1 MMSFLS
7 EDDIALSREYTES
20 GYLIRNVAD
29 IGAYKRISEAVS
41 STAAQILDLA
51 NTVDPNVLL
60 DSIHNYVNPKDLN
73 AFRLE
78 IINALKQNQNIRN
91 DYYQVAKPFLEALV
105 GNELAMQRQLN
116 LSIQLP
122 GDDSS
127 LLALH
132 ADTWSGDSAY
142 EVVVWLPLVD
152 CFATKAMYILP
163 PDHAR
168 EFELNSKTDLVT
180 SDVNSESLFEVIK
193 DKVKWLQINRGQVL
207 IFDQTLPHGNRVNEE
222 IETRWSLNCRFKS
235 VFTPY
240 GDKKIGEFF
249 QPITLR
255 AASRR
260 GMDYSLPE
268 I

>member
-1 MMSFLS
+1 VSFLS
-7 EDDIALSREYTES
+7 ENDIFLSREYIES
-20 GYLIRNVAD
+20 GYLVRSVAD
-29 IGAYKRISEAVS
+29 IGAYNRIREAVS
-41 STAAQILDLA
+41 STTAQILGLT
-51 NTVDPNVLL
+51 NNVDPNVLL
-60 DSIHNYVNPKDLN
+60 DLIHNYVNPKELN

-78 IINALKQNQNIRN
+78 IINSLKQNPNIRN
-91 DYYQVAKPFLEALV
+91 DYFQVAKPFLEALV

-152 CFATKAMYILP
+152 CFRTKAMYILP
-163 PDHAR
+163 PEHAR
-168 EFELNSKTDLVT
+168 EFELKSNTDLG
-180 SDVNSESLFEVIK
+180 SPGVNSESLFELIK
-193 DKVKWLQINRGQVL
+193 DKVIWIEINREQVL
-207 IFDQTLPHGNRVNEE
+207 IFDQTLPHGNRVNDET
-222 IETRWSLNCRFKS
+222 ETRWSLNCRFKS

>member
-1 MMSFLS
+1 MSFLS
-7 EDDIALSREYTES
+7 ENDILLSREYAES
-20 GYLIRNVAD
+20 GYLVRSVAD
-29 IGAYKRISEAVS
+29 IDAYNRIRESIY
-41 STAAQILDLA
+41 STTAQILGLT
-51 NTVDPNVLL
+51 NYVDPNALL
-60 DSIHNYVNPKDLN
+60 DFTHNYVNPKELN

-78 IINALKQNQNIRN
+78 VINSLKLNPNIRN
-91 DYYQVAKPFLEALV
+91 DYFQVAKPFLEAIV

-152 CFATKAMYILP
+152 CFGTKSMYILP
-163 PDHAR
+163 PEHAR
-168 EFELNSKTDLVT
+168 EFELKSITDLG
-180 SDVNSESLFEVIK
+180 SPDANSESLFELIE
-193 DKVKWLQINRGQVL
+193 DKVIWIEINREQVL
-207 IFDQTLPHGNRVNEE
+207 IFDQTLPHGNRVNDEK
-222 IETRWSLNCRFKS
+222 ETRWSLNCRFKS